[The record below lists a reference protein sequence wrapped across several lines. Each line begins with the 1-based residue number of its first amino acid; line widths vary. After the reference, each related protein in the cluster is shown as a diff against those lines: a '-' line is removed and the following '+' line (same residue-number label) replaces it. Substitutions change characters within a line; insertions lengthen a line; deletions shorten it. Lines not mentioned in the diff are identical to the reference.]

1 MEDAKNNKGKPV
13 ESRTLTA
20 ILSGLNRALPF
31 APPLTEE
38 EQKKGGQDSKETLD
52 NADAKSAAGT
62 RKLPHMH
69 PK

>member
-31 APPLTEE
+31 APPLSEE
-38 EQKKGGQDSKETLD
+38 EQKKGGKDSKETHGD
-52 NADAKSAAGT
+52 TDAKAAAGT
-62 RKLPHMH
+62 RKRAPQ
-69 PK
+69 